1 MDTVSIQSKM
11 TGYNSNAVNAVAVW
25 ISEIIG
31 TNVQKMYKKKHRGFT
46 FMSKPMPC
54 ALHIW
59 KNTL

>member
-31 TNVQKMYKKKHRGFT
+31 TNVQKMYKKNHRGFT
-46 FMSKPMPC
+46 LMLKPMPC